1 MTCAFIALVQTSPS
15 VNDFASRNFA
25 LAICAAVG
33 AIVSAIVLICCFRRQ
48 SPHNYILLFIF
59 TACETYMVGGLTAR
73 YDQKL
78 VILAGLVT
86 ALVVIALTIYAMRT
100 KTSIEF
106 FYAITFVI
114 YIAMIPLWIIGLFM
128 HVKALHIV
136 YCALGLLFYS
146 VFLIIDTM

>member
-1 MTCAFIALVQTSPS
+1 
-15 VNDFASRNFA
+15 
-25 LAICAAVG
+25 
-33 AIVSAIVLICCFRRQ
+33 
-48 SPHNYILLFIF
+48 
-59 TACETYMVGGLTAR
+59 
-73 YDQKL
+73 
-78 VILAGLVT
+78 
-86 ALVVIALTIYAMRT
+86 MRT

-114 YIAMIPLWIIGLFM
+114 YIAMLPLWIIGLFM